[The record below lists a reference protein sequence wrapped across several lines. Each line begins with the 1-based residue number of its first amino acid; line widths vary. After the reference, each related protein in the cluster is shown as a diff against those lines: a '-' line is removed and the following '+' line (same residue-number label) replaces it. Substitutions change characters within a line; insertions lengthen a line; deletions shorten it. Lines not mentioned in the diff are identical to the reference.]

1 MHRKHRYPLK
11 VLETAAMLH
20 LHLLL
25 WGNLGLNYVLDPAA
39 SVKVLHPVLKPHN
52 SLLIEVRKTAIV
64 CAVPKPKFYK

>member
-25 WGNLGLNYVLDPAA
+25 WGNLGLNCVLDPAA
-39 SVKVLHPVLKPHN
+39 SVKVLHN
-52 SLLIEVRKTAIV
+52 SLLIEVRVTAIV